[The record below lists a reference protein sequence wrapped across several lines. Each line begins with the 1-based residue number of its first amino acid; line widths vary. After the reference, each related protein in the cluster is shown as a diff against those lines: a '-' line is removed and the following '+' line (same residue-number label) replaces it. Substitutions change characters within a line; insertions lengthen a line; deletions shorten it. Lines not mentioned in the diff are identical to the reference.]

1 MCVLT
6 FIALV
11 ALLLALG
18 VPAVDG
24 FRRAPAPRGRT
35 SSRTRLQVATDVF
48 SDITT
53 TTTRAPPPPAA
64 AAATAPPVVR
74 EMRFVKIEEEQ
85 DVLCGAELC
94 VTVFFGDA
102 AKERNLFRRLNIERV
117 LRKCSYDLL
126 MRFLNRPRDDAMVK
140 AVRTSTDEMVG
151 YAEVFVTQL
160 ESSIYRTYLAKAPAQ
175 KRLIDVDGRIFV
187 PKLTNLA
194 VVPEARQQGVGKQ
207 LVRSCLRQ
215 AHAWGFDQIVLTVE
229 QGNADGRSF
238 YRRLGFEELFVDY
251 SEHTWDVSGLFLGM
265 VRVPKVWMRK
275 VVDDADLVDDGDAV
289 PDACDVDVDTGVAT
303 GPGCDDGMLSSDA
316 A

>member
-1 MCVLT
+1 M
-6 FIALV
+6 
-11 ALLLALG
+11 
-18 VPAVDG
+18 
-24 FRRAPAPRGRT
+24 
-35 SSRTRLQVATDVF
+35 
-48 SDITT
+48 
-53 TTTRAPPPPAA
+53 
-64 AAATAPPVVR
+64 
-74 EMRFVKIEEEQ
+74 
-85 DVLCGAELC
+85 
-94 VTVFFGDA
+94 
-102 AKERNLFRRLNIERV
+102 
-117 LRKCSYDLL
+117 
-126 MRFLNRPRDDAMVK
+126 
-140 AVRTSTDEMVG
+140 
-151 YAEVFVTQL
+151 
-160 ESSIYRTYLAKAPAQ
+160 
-175 KRLIDVDGRIFV
+175 DGRIFV